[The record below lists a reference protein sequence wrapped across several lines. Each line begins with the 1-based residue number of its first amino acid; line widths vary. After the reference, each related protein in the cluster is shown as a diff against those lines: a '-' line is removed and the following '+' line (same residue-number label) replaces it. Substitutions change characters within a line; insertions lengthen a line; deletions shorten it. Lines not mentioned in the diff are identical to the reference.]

1 MNIIH
6 YSKAGTFSKPLS
18 NAGAKTIIA
27 IDSQLTSTHQ
37 VTLPKMN
44 SNKAQK
50 AIPFAL
56 EPELLDDINTL
67 AFFPKK
73 SSVANQWNVLVIAQ
87 SVLDT
92 LAEKLQQ
99 AHCQA
104 LAIVPD
110 FMLLPIKENTAYLN
124 NEQLITYRYDNFQG
138 GCLPQN
144 LFHQLF
150 DDTTECTPEKT
161 HYQPKNTINLLVSD
175 ARNLLK
181 YLRPWRIPAVIALT
195 TLALSTTQILIS
207 NHHLSKQLEAQ
218 KSGNQ
223 QQFRLLFPG
232 IKRIVNIPVQAKQK
246 LTHATQQKSAYTND
260 FLTQLSKHPR
270 TTTRTKKITFKQ
282 NKLTLSPSK

>member
-6 YSKAGTFSKPLS
+6 YTKTGTFSKPLPTT
-18 NAGAKTIIA
+18 GAQTIIA
-27 IDSQLTSTHQ
+27 IDSQLISTHQ

-44 SNKAQK
+44 TNKAHK

-73 SSVANQWNVLVIAQ
+73 SPIANQWNVLVIAQ

-92 LAEKLQQ
+92 LTEKLQQ
-99 AHCQA
+99 AQCQA

-124 NEQLITYRYDNFQG
+124 NDTLITYRYDNFQG

-150 DDTTECTPEKT
+150 DDTTECTPENT
-161 HYQPKNTINLLVSD
+161 HYQPKNTINLLVSNV
-175 ARNLLK
+175 RNLLK
-181 YLRPWRIPAVIALT
+181 YLRPWRIPAIIALT

-207 NHHLSKQLEAQ
+207 NNHLSKQLEAQ
-218 KSGNQ
+218 KSGNE
-223 QQFRLLFPG
+223 QQFRSLFPD

-246 LTHATQQKSAYTND
+246 LASATKQKSAYNED
-260 FLTQLSKHPR
+260 FLTQLSKQTR
-270 TTTRTKKITFKQ
+270 TTRTTKITFKQ
-282 NKLTLSPSK
+282 KKLTLSPSK